1 MMHMIVNVFTIL
13 HAVAGLRSCK
23 GIKEEELYAENVAHN
38 LLCSYIKYSKGIM
51 TIVIISMDTE
61 LCYVGRLNIIAQSQD
76 SLNGSTSTSVSDG
89 IREAGVLA
97 LLHDTMFHYLR
108 TFAIR
113 PV

>member
-1 MMHMIVNVFTIL
+1 MMHMIVNVFAIL

-61 LCYVGRLNIIAQSQD
+61 LYYVGRIRIIA
-76 SLNGSTSTSVSDG
+76 
-89 IREAGVLA
+89 EALA
-97 LLHDTMFHYLR
+97 APTPSAKCMENLIQIGLFFCL
-108 TFAIR
+108 
-113 PV
+113 